1 MTGCN
6 SQIFLEDEKD
16 NIHNALSE
24 YLSLLVKK
32 DYKSASEYVVVY
44 FAEKPYP
51 VQEEIAKEIWIQRV
65 ENQYNTNS
73 YLLSFNILTVEPSV
87 DNRDFAQALAEMT
100 VLENGIKNTR
110 NIYVHLELK
119 DKWEIGYYFRENH
132 SMPDPITNIYT
143 GYISQEEMKSFNTKD

>member
-32 DYKSASEYVVVY
+32 DYKSASESVVY
-44 FAEKPYP
+44 FAEKPYS

-65 ENQYNTNS
+65 KNQYNTNS
-73 YLLSFNILTVEPSV
+73 YLLSFHILTVEPSV
-87 DNRDFAQALAEMT
+87 DNRDFAPALAEMT

-110 NIYVHLELK
+110 NIYVH
-119 DKWEIGYYFRENH
+119 
-132 SMPDPITNIYT
+132 
-143 GYISQEEMKSFNTKD
+143 